1 MIIPLFNLLISKIF
15 FIFRAKLF
23 LMNKYQISVVLVI
36 LFTLCSFSQN
46 VIKPKEL
53 YKPTQNEVVDAEY
66 GIIIYD
72 KLVPCMGGDSIRYN
86 KVGYNAQ
93 GWQEDRYASEKLLHR
108 GFYIDG
114 QIKVFKNYWENGNLE
129 RELIALDNLR
139 CKLITYYPNGQT
151 RSEITY
157 YEGLEIKE
165 KDYFE
170 NGSVEL
176 EEEVNKKEGY
186 IIKRIINY
194 PNSKPKIIMELTD
207 KKIKIY
213 SYKEYYEN
221 GNIKEE
227 GTLNFRK
234 DLNDY
239 VKNGTWKFYDENGT
253 LVKSVNFVNNEEQK
267 N

>member
-1 MIIPLFNLLISKIF
+1 MKKIFLVLFLLIQSNF
-15 FIFRAKLF
+15 
-23 LMNKYQISVVLVI
+23 
-36 LFTLCSFSQN
+36 FSQN

-53 YKPTQNEVVDAEY
+53 YKPTQDEVVDPEY
-66 GIIIYD
+66 GIIIYN

-93 GWQEDRYASEKLLHR
+93 SWQEDYYASGKLLHR

-129 RELIALDNLR
+129 RELITVDNLR
-139 CKLITYYPNGQT
+139 CKLFTYYPNGQA
-151 RSEITY
+151 RSEIMY
-157 YEGLEIKE
+157 YEGIEIKQ
-165 KDYFE
+165 KDFFE
-170 NGSVEL
+170 NGSIEL
-176 EEEVNKKEGY
+176 DEEIDKKDGS

-194 PNSKPKIIMELTD
+194 PDSKPKVIMELID
-207 KKIKIY
+207 KKNKMY

-221 GNIKEE
+221 GNLKEE

-234 DLNDY
+234 DMNDY
-239 VKNGTWKFYDENGT
+239 VKNGEWKFYNEQGQ
-253 LVKSVNFVNNEEQK
+253 LVKTTKYINNEEQK

>member
-1 MIIPLFNLLISKIF
+1 MKYKQLFFYWSVFVLLVNVH
-15 FIFRAKLF
+15 FI
-23 LMNKYQISVVLVI
+23 Y
-36 LFTLCSFSQN
+36 SQN

-53 YKPTQNEVVDAEY
+53 YKPTQDEVVDAEY
-66 GIIIYD
+66 GIIIYN

-93 GWQEDRYASEKLLHR
+93 SWQEDYYASGKLLHR

-129 RELIALDNLR
+129 RELIAVDNLR
-139 CKLITYYPNGQT
+139 CKLITYYPNGQP
-151 RSEITY
+151 RSEVTY
-157 YEGLEIKE
+157 YEGSEIKQ

-176 EEEVNKKEGY
+176 DEEIDKKDGH
-186 IIKRIINY
+186 IIKRLINY
-194 PNSKPKIIMELTD
+194 PNSKPKVIMELTD
-207 KKIKIY
+207 KKLKIY
-213 SYKEYYEN
+213 SYKEFYEN

-234 DLNDY
+234 DIGDY
-239 VKNGTWKFYDENGT
+239 VKNGEWKLYDESGK
-253 LVKSVNFVNNEEQK
+253 LMKSVNYVNNEEQK

>member
-1 MIIPLFNLLISKIF
+1 MSLSINKILLLF
-15 FIFRAKLF
+15 FIGVW
-23 LMNKYQISVVLVI
+23 NVI
-36 LFTLCSFSQN
+36 FCQN

-53 YKPTQNEVVDAEY
+53 YKPTQDEVVDAEY
-66 GIIIYD
+66 GIIIYN
-72 KLVPCMGGDSIRYN
+72 KLVPCLGGDSIRYN

-93 GWQEDRYASEKLLHR
+93 SWQEDYYASGKLLHR

-129 RELIALDNLR
+129 RELIAIDNLR
-139 CKLITYYPNGQT
+139 CKLLTYYPNGQP
-151 RSEITY
+151 RSEVTY
-157 YEGLEIKE
+157 YEGTEIKQ

-170 NGSVEL
+170 NGTIEL
-176 EEEVNKKEGY
+176 DEEIDKKDGF

-194 PNSKPKIIMELTD
+194 SNAKPKIVMELTD
-207 KKIKIY
+207 KKLKLY

-221 GNIKEE
+221 GSVKEE

-234 DLNDY
+234 DMNDY
-239 VKNGTWKFYDENGT
+239 VKNGEWKTYDEQGNV
-253 LVKSVNFVNNEEQK
+253 VKTTKYVNNEEQK

>member
-1 MIIPLFNLLISKIF
+1 VKDLKFIIFIF
-15 FIFRAKLF
+15 FILEIIPIC
-23 LMNKYQISVVLVI
+23 LY
-36 LFTLCSFSQN
+36 SQK

-53 YKPTQNEVVDAEY
+53 YKPTQEEVVDPEY
-66 GIIIYD
+66 GIIIYN
-72 KLVPCMGGDSIRYN
+72 KLVPCIGGDSMRYN
-86 KVGYNAQ
+86 KAGYNAQ
-93 GWQEDRYASEKLLHR
+93 GWQEDYYASGKLLHR

-129 RELIALDNLR
+129 RELVAIDNLR
-139 CKLITYYPNGQT
+139 CKMITYYPSGQI

-157 YEGLEIKE
+157 YEGIEIKE

-176 EEEVNKKEGY
+176 DEEIDKKEGY

-194 PNSKPKIIMELTD
+194 PDSKPKIVMELTD
-207 KKIKIY
+207 KKLIVY
-213 SYKEYYEN
+213 SYKEFYEN

-227 GTLNFRK
+227 GSLNYRK
-234 DLNDY
+234 DINDY
-239 VKNGTWKFYDENGT
+239 VKNGEWKFYDESGK
-253 LVKSVNFVNNEEQK
+253 LVKTSNFVNNEEQK

>member
-1 MIIPLFNLLISKIF
+1 MKNCCLILFLLIPIYF
-15 FIFRAKLF
+15 
-23 LMNKYQISVVLVI
+23 
-36 LFTLCSFSQN
+36 FSQN

-53 YKPTQNEVVDAEY
+53 YKPTQQEVVDSNY
-66 GIIIYD
+66 GITIYN

-93 GWQEDRYASEKLLHR
+93 SWQEDYYASGKLLHR

-129 RELIALDNLR
+129 RELITVDNLR
-139 CKLITYYPNGQT
+139 CKLFTYYPNGQA

-157 YEGLEIKE
+157 YEGVEIKQ
-165 KDYFE
+165 KDFFE

-176 EEEVNKKEGY
+176 DEEIDKKDGS

-194 PNSKPKIIMELTD
+194 PDSKPKVIMELID
-207 KKIKIY
+207 KKNKIY

-221 GNIKEE
+221 GNVKEE

-234 DLNDY
+234 DMNDY
-239 VKNGTWKFYDENGT
+239 VKNGQWKFYNEQGQ
-253 LVKSVNFVNNEEQK
+253 LVKTANYINNEEQK

>member
-1 MIIPLFNLLISKIF
+1 MKKIFLVLFLLIQSNF
-15 FIFRAKLF
+15 
-23 LMNKYQISVVLVI
+23 
-36 LFTLCSFSQN
+36 FSQN

-53 YKPTQNEVVDAEY
+53 YKPTQDEVVDPEY
-66 GIIIYD
+66 GIIIYN

-93 GWQEDRYASEKLLHR
+93 SWQEDYYASGKLLHR

-129 RELIALDNLR
+129 RELITVDNLR
-139 CKLITYYPNGQT
+139 CKLFTYYPNGQA
-151 RSEITY
+151 RSEIMY
-157 YEGLEIKE
+157 YEGIEIKQ
-165 KDYFE
+165 KDFFE
-170 NGSVEL
+170 NGSIEL
-176 EEEVNKKEGY
+176 DEEIDKKDGS

-194 PNSKPKIIMELTD
+194 PDSKPKVIMELID
-207 KKIKIY
+207 KKNKMY

-221 GNIKEE
+221 GNLKEE

-234 DLNDY
+234 DMNDY
-239 VKNGTWKFYDENGT
+239 VKNGEWKFYNEQGQ
-253 LVKSVNFVNNEEQK
+253 LVKTTNFINNEEQK

>member
-1 MIIPLFNLLISKIF
+1 MKFIILTFMLYHICCLS
-15 FIFRAKLF
+15 A
-23 LMNKYQISVVLVI
+23 Q
-36 LFTLCSFSQN
+36 T

-66 GIIIYD
+66 GIIIYN

-93 GWQEDRYASEKLLHR
+93 SWQEDYYASGKLLHR

-114 QIKVFKNYWENGNLE
+114 QIKVFKNYWENGNVE
-129 RELIALDNLR
+129 RELIAIDNLR
-139 CKLITYYPNGQT
+139 CKLLTYYPNGQP

-157 YEGLEIKE
+157 YEGNEIKE

-170 NGSVEL
+170 NGSIEL
-176 EEEVNKKEGY
+176 DEEIDKKDES

-194 PNSKPKIIMELTD
+194 PDSKPKIIMELID
-207 KKIKIY
+207 KKMKVY
-213 SYKEYYEN
+213 TYKEFYEN
-221 GNIKEE
+221 GNLKEE

-239 VKNGTWKFYDENGT
+239 VKNGVWKFYDEKGT
-253 LVKSVNFVNNEEQK
+253 LIKTSTFVNNEEQK